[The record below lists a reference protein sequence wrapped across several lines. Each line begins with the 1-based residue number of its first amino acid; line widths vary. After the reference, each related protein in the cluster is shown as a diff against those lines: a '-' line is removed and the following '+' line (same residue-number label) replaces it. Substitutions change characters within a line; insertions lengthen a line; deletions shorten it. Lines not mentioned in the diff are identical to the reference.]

1 MIKELIKEI
10 DNETIDILSNM
21 KEQAILSVIETDYSK
36 GNKMY
41 LNSIKRKGK
50 ELGVLVD
57 HGEPGLKKL
66 SRNVLIL
73 KPEAAEEMYSYTM
86 LKEQL
91 RYMDVEGKNQEPTI
105 NAAALTIDKIA
116 FLENRSDLHI
126 LIINRS
132 KDLGRP
138 LADEL
143 LDRDYTVTVAH
154 SKSSIRSYS
163 NYDVIVTATGSS
175 QDDLY
180 NKLKINPSQDKWWVD
195 VGYDLTPD
203 KDNEKLIQNIGR
215 LTTSYLFNKVA
226 KRY

>member
-1 MIKELIKEI
+1 MIRELITEI
-10 DNETIDILSNM
+10 DNQTIDVLGGLE
-21 KEQAILSVIETDYSK
+21 EQAILSVIETDYSK
-36 GNKMY
+36 GNEMY

-50 ELGVLVD
+50 ELGVTVD
-57 HGEPGLKKL
+57 HGEPGVKKL

-73 KPEAAEEMYSYTM
+73 KPEAMEEMYSYIR

-132 KDLGRP
+132 EDLGRP

-143 LDRDYTVTVAH
+143 LDRDYTVTIAH
-154 SKSSIRSYS
+154 SKSNMSDYR
-163 NYDVIVTATGSS
+163 NYDVVVTATGSN
-175 QDDLY
+175 QDDVY
-180 NKLKINPSQDKWWVD
+180 SKNKDNWWVD
-195 VGYDLTPD
+195 IGYDITPD
-203 KDNEKLIQNIGR
+203 KDNEKLVQNIGR
-215 LTTSYLFNKVA
+215 LTTSYLFNEVA